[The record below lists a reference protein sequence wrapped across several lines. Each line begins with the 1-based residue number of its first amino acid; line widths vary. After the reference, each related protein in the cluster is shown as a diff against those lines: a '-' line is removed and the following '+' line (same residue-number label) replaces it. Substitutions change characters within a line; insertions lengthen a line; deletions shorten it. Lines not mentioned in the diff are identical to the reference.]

1 MGFSGGLS
9 KENRRRHSLNSRA
22 IYQLIL
28 AGSIHK
34 PVGTPMVQGLR
45 RIMHHHRIAATR
57 KTAKGGPVCHT
68 AMALPRQRSTH
79 APLHRITTPA

>member
-9 KENRRRHSLNSRA
+9 KENRRRHSLNSGA

-28 AGSIHK
+28 TGSIHK
-34 PVGTPMVQGLR
+34 PAKTPMLQGLR
-45 RIMHHHRIAATR
+45 RIMHHHRIAAIR
-57 KTAKGGPVCHT
+57 KTANDGPVSRT
-68 AMALPRQRSTH
+68 TMALQGQRSAH